1 MTDRICI
8 IGLDPSEYR
17 EIQERVNVPI
27 LAHEMLPR
35 IVVRDGQ
42 LFVESTNSIAMR
54 PVSQVVYHG
63 IFEDDFEF
71 ITGLAL
77 WGGPCLPN
85 PQAMMDCR
93 HKFACLVRAL
103 KFTRY
108 GDPLR
113 GYVSAQATYQAEDDR
128 VAKWGN
134 WHCGENKQ
142 RFTGEW
148 TADQPSIVEPFIDGE
163 AVRIAVV
170 GDHYWQIRLAG
181 EGWLKS
187 LHSED
192 AELMPVE
199 ADLLEDALA
208 IGAGFGLELFGI
220 DYMVTADG
228 GKHLLEVNHIPNVT
242 RFPAIWE
249 AYRDFVVE
257 WISRMEVINHDR
269 GDIIR

>member
-1 MTDRICI
+1 MTNRICI
-8 IGLDPSEYR
+8 IGLDPAEYH
-17 EIQERVNVPI
+17 EIRERVNVPI

-35 IVVRDGQ
+35 IMVHDGQ
-42 LFVESTNSIAMR
+42 LFVEATNSMAMR
-54 PVSQVVYHG
+54 PVSHVIYHG

-85 PQAMMDCR
+85 PHAMMDCR

-108 GDPLR
+108 GSPLR
-113 GYVSAQATYQAEDDR
+113 GYISPQATYQAQDDR

-134 WHCGENKQ
+134 WHCGENKHL
-142 RFTGEW
+142 FTSEW
-148 TADQPSIVEPFIDGE
+148 TAEHPSIVEPFIEGE

-170 GDHYWQIRLAG
+170 GNHHWQIRLVG
-181 EGWLKS
+181 EDWLKS
-187 LHSED
+187 IHAPD
-192 AELMPVE
+192 AELIPIDS
-199 ADLLEDALA
+199 DLLEDALA

-220 DYMVTADG
+220 DYMVTADD

-269 GDIIR
+269 DIIR